1 MEKSWGGDF
10 VTAVGDK
17 VPDLALLAC
26 IFPAQ
31 QFHPVIDGA
40 REAGNV
46 MAKVQLRQ
54 LGHLQGKALSI
65 FTARS
70 VMILLRYF

>member
-1 MEKSWGGDF
+1 MEKSRGGDF
-10 VTAVGDK
+10 VTVVGDK

-31 QFHPVIDGA
+31 QFYPVINGA

-46 MAKVQLRQ
+46 IAKVQPRQ
-54 LGHLQGKALSI
+54 LGHLRGKPFPFLP
-65 FTARS
+65 
-70 VMILLRYF
+70 LDP